1 VSILWLQEWLG
12 INKTEIMK
20 KIIIAIDGYSACG
33 KSSTAQVVAKTLN
46 YTYIDTGAMYRAV
59 TYYFV
64 KEKFVSLTND
74 KEVQKA
80 LAEIEVDFRLN
91 EKTKQNEVCLNGVSV
106 EAEIRKMSISAQV
119 SEVSA
124 VAKVRHFLV
133 AEQQKMGKRRG
144 IVMDGR
150 DIGTVV
156 FPDAELKI
164 FMTAE
169 MQTRAMRRQQELFEK
184 KQLVDLADIIE
195 NLQKR
200 DLIDSTRAESPLRKA
215 EDAVELDTTFI
226 TLDEQVDYILQL
238 YNSIMMRIAKI

>member
-1 VSILWLQEWLG
+1 
-12 INKTEIMK
+12 
-20 KIIIAIDGYSACG
+20 
-33 KSSTAQVVAKTLN
+33 
-46 YTYIDTGAMYRAV
+46 MYRAV

-106 EAEIRKMSISAQV
+106 ETEIRKMSISAQV

-124 VAKVRHFLV
+124 VPKVRHFLV
-133 AEQQKMGKRRG
+133 AEQQKMGKKRG

-215 EDAVELDTTFI
+215 EDAIELDTTFI

-238 YNSIMMRIAKI
+238 YNSVMMRIAKI

>member
-1 VSILWLQEWLG
+1 MKVTNAFVCLCSLQPE
-12 INKTEIMK
+12 KMK

-33 KSSTAQVVAKTLN
+33 KSSTAQAIAKALN

-59 TYYFV
+59 TFYFL

-74 KEVQKA
+74 KEIQKA
-80 LAEIEVDFRLN
+80 LSEITIDFRYN
-91 EKTKQNEVCLNGVSV
+91 DKTKLNEVCLNGVSV
-106 EAEIRKMSISAQV
+106 ETEIRKMSISNSV

-124 VAKVRHFLV
+124 IAKVRHFLV
-133 AEQQKMGKRRG
+133 AEQQKMGKKRG
-144 IVMDGR
+144 LVMDGR

-164 FMTAE
+164 FMVAD

-184 KQLVDLADIIE
+184 NQLVPIEDIIE

-215 EDAVELDTTFI
+215 TDAIEVDTTFI
-226 TLDEQVDYILQL
+226 TLDEQVEYILQL
-238 YNSIMMRIAKI
+238 YNSLMIKLTKI